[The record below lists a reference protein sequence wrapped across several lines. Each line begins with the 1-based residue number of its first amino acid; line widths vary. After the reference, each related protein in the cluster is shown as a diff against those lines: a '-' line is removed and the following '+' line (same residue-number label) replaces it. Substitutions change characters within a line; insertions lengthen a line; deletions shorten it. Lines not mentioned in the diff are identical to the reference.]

1 MAEVLGPATELD
13 AVNEMLRSIGQSP
26 VNSIVTNV
34 PPDAVIALAALRAAS
49 RDIQEEGWH
58 FNTET
63 DVELA
68 FDVGDG
74 HIDIPTNALKV
85 DAVDSSTNITVRGAE
100 LYDLD
105 DNTLVFTKNV
115 KCQIIYHFQF
125 SDLPAV
131 ARRYFTQAAIFER
144 FAPAYDVSDA
154 MTRINERN
162 FVRARSAFLDAEM
175 ENGDY
180 NLLSSI
186 GASNVIRRTI

>member
-1 MAEVLGPATELD
+1 MAEVLGPATELN
-13 AVNEMLRSIGQSP
+13 AVNEMLASIGQAP

-34 PPDAVIALAALRAAS
+34 SPDAVIAMNALRAAS

-63 DVELA
+63 DVELIP
-68 FDVGDG
+68 DVGDG

-85 DAVDSSTNITVRGAE
+85 DAVDSSINVTVRGGE
-100 LYDLD
+100 LYDLEN
-105 DNTLVFTKNV
+105 NTLVFTDTNKY
-115 KCQIIYHFQF
+115 QIVYHFEF
-125 SDLPAV
+125 ADLPAV

-144 FAPAYDVSDA
+144 FAPAYDSA
-154 MTRINERN
+154 APQTRINERN

-180 NLLSSI
+180 NLLTSI